1 MKFQIKNLQLLK
13 IHNRKK
19 SYQIKDLNK
28 PSLVF
33 NDNFYYF
40 NINYYNNLIDIN
52 YIIFWYFIMIKFIP

>member
-28 PSLVF
+28 PSIVF
-33 NDNFYYF
+33 NDNFYLYYF
-40 NINYYNNLIDIN
+40 LVFYNDKIYSLNKKQN
-52 YIIFWYFIMIKFIP
+52 TN

>member
-33 NDNFYYF
+33 NDNFYYLMYF
-40 NINYYNNLIDIN
+40 NINYYNTLIDIN
-52 YIIFWYFIMIKFIP
+52 IN

>member
-28 PSLVF
+28 PSIVF
-33 NDNFYYF
+33 NDNFYLYYF
-40 NINYYNNLIDIN
+40 LVFYNDKIYSLNKKQNIN
-52 YIIFWYFIMIKFIP
+52 